1 MRRDRQIRM
10 HLPDL
15 AALLGHPDRVDRFGI
30 GVRAGIVA
38 ESAAARLNRAA
49 FGFRARPSAEI
60 ASESSQT
67 FLVVSRFHR
76 AIGVITIVAG
86 AVFLLC
92 IMLLKVEERRLDA
105 AVMRFV
111 GVRRRTIFA
120 ALLLEAAL
128 VAVAGSAFGVVLA
141 WVAGAATNAYYQRLF
156 DTRLVF
162 SLVTP
167 GIVGF
172 SVALSLV
179 LGLAAGALAAWRL
192 VRTPP
197 WCSGAEPDADRLG
210 HPEPRRGIRSA
221 PRSRCSGIAVAS
233 AMLLDMVMLSGGL
246 ERSFERLL
254 LGRGYQIR
262 LTPKGTLPFDTEATL
277 SRASAVIAE
286 VRADPGVAAAGGV
299 LGGSLYARSGDSLV
313 TLFGYGIDPSAQ
325 ALYEVTRGRRS
336 RAGRHARASC

>member
-1 MRRDRQIRM
+1 MTKLILSLLLFCSSAHPLIATAQAVAVERRLADELGLRVGDTVRLGPAPDSLRVAGVVAAIYEPRPDPSGVMRRDRQIRM

-15 AALLGHPDRVDRFGI
+15 ASLLGYPDRVDRFGI
-30 GVRAGIVA
+30 ALEPGVTPA
-38 ESAAARLNRAA
+38 SAAARLDRTA
-49 FGFRARPSAEI
+49 FGYQARPSAEI

-105 AVMRFV
+105 AVMRFI

-128 VAVAGSAFGVVLA
+128 VAVAGSGFGVVLA
-141 WVAGAATNAYYQRLF
+141 WLAGAATNAYYQRLF
-156 DTRLVF
+156 DTGLVF

-197 WCSGAEPDADRLG
+197 IVLW
-210 HPEPRRGIRSA
+210 
-221 PRSRCSGIAVAS
+221 
-233 AMLLDMVMLSGGL
+233 
-246 ERSFERLL
+246 
-254 LGRGYQIR
+254 GR
-262 LTPKGTLPFDTEATL
+262 A
-277 SRASAVIAE
+277 
-286 VRADPGVAAAGGV
+286 
-299 LGGSLYARSGDSLV
+299 
-313 TLFGYGIDPSAQ
+313 
-325 ALYEVTRGRRS
+325 
-336 RAGRHARASC
+336 

>member
-1 MRRDRQIRM
+1 MLLALLLLPTGVPAHLPAQEVAVERRLAGELGLRVGDSIRIGPSPDSLRMVGIVAAIYEPRPDPSGIMRRDKQIRM

-15 AALLGHPDRVDRFGI
+15 ATLLGHPDRVDRFG
-30 GVRAGIVA
+30 VALRAGVLP

-49 FGFRARPSAEI
+49 FGYRARPSAEI
-60 ASESSQT
+60 AAESSQT

-141 WVAGAATNAYYQRLF
+141 WIAGAATNGYYQRLF

-172 SVALSLV
+172 SVALSLL
-179 LGLAAGALAAWRL
+179 LGLGAGALAAWRL

-197 WCSGAEPDADRLG
+197 
-210 HPEPRRGIRSA
+210 
-221 PRSRCSGIAVAS
+221 
-233 AMLLDMVMLSGGL
+233 MVLW
-246 ERSFERLL
+246 
-254 LGRGYQIR
+254 GR
-262 LTPKGTLPFDTEATL
+262 A
-277 SRASAVIAE
+277 
-286 VRADPGVAAAGGV
+286 
-299 LGGSLYARSGDSLV
+299 
-313 TLFGYGIDPSAQ
+313 
-325 ALYEVTRGRRS
+325 
-336 RAGRHARASC
+336 